1 MTIQRLASSFV
12 SSKLIGACISIA
24 FSLAILSGCGDDDD
38 SSTPAGA
45 SGSGGQGGSNTGA
58 TGGSSGSNGGSST
71 GGSSGSNP
79 GGSGGSS
86 GSSATGGS
94 SGSGGSGA
102 TGGSLGGSGGTAGSG
117 AVAGSGG
124 IGGSGGSAGSGQAT
138 FTQVKAV
145 VFGSCAGSGAP
156 GPMTCHGSAPYQGNL
171 DLFSDGAF
179 TNLVG
184 VPADIDGTLI
194 RVIPGDPENSFLY
207 RKLINDLPQDL
218 SLGDPM
224 PMGEAIMWSE
234 LPSDQIQLLYDW
246 IAAGAENN

>member
-1 MTIQRLASSFV
+1 MYSDPMTIQRLASSFV
-12 SSKLIGACISIA
+12 SSKLIGACFSIA

-38 SSTPAGA
+38 NSAPAGA
-45 SGSGGQGGSNTGA
+45 AGSGGT
-58 TGGSSGSNGGSST
+58 
-71 GGSSGSNP
+71 SGSNP

-94 SGSGGSGA
+94 AGSGGSGA
-102 TGGSLGGSGGTAGSG
+102 TGGSIGGSGGTAGSG
-117 AVAGSGG
+117 ALAGSGG

-138 FTQVKAV
+138 FTQVKAT
-145 VFGSCAGSGAP
+145 VFGSCAGSGVP

-179 TNLVG
+179 ANLVG
-184 VPADIDGTLI
+184 VPSDIDGTLI

-224 PMGEAIMWSE
+224 PLGEAIMWSE